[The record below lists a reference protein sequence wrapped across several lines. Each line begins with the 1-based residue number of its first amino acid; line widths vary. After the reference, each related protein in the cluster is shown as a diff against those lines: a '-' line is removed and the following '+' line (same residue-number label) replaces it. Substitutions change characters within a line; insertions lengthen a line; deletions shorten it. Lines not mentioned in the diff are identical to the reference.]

1 MPFLDGVRLK
11 EAYGRAFDGGYAFM
25 ANNIAESNVLVGLLQ
40 GYAEKGSDLLVQIS
54 PGAASFAGDGNKLA
68 GLRILSYMVRELAS
82 GYPIGVFINLDH
94 FTTKEMDLI
103 EAAIEESLASSIMID
118 ASKEN
123 FGENVRISREVVD
136 MANGSGILI
145 EAELG
150 KIKGVEDEI
159 ASDEAFYTDPEEAL
173 EFVRATGSDLLAIS
187 IGTQHGVSKGR
198 DVVLRTDIAKEI
210 RERFTENGLEI
221 PLVLHGSSGLFAEQV
236 KEIIRYG
243 VCKLN
248 KDTHYQYEYAR
259 AAYEFYVTH
268 ADSIVP
274 PEGVTDDAVGSGFFS
289 GSEWTPNKGDFDPR
303 TVSREIRARIKR
315 TAMTLIDQAGSAGQT
330 LLGGD

>member
-1 MPFLDGVRLK
+1 MPFLDGARLK
-11 EAYGRAFDGGYAFM
+11 EAYERALHGGYAFM
-25 ANNIAESNVLVGLLQ
+25 ANNIAEVNVLVGLLQ
-40 GYAEKGSDLLVQIS
+40 GYSERHSDLLVQIS

-68 GLRILSYMVRELAS
+68 GLRILSYTIRELAS

-103 EAAIEESLASSIMID
+103 DVAIEESLVSSIMID
-118 ASKEN
+118 ASKED
-123 FGENVRISREVVD
+123 FEENVRISRQVAD
-136 MANGSGILI
+136 RAAGSGILI

-173 EFVRATGSDLLAIS
+173 EFVRATRADLLAVS

-198 DVVLRTDIAKEI
+198 DVVLRTDIAKKI
-210 RERFTENGLEI
+210 RERFTENGLEM
-221 PLVLHGSSGLFAEQV
+221 PLVLHGSSGLFGEQV
-236 KEIIRYG
+236 REIIRYG

-259 AAYEFYVTH
+259 AAYEFYVEH

-274 PEGVTDDAVGSGFFS
+274 PEGLSDDAANSGFFS
-289 GSEWTPNKGDFDPR
+289 GSEWTPNKRDFDPR
-303 TVSREIRARIKR
+303 AVSRAVRARIKQ
-315 TAMTLIDQAGSAGQT
+315 AAVTLLDQAGSAGKS
-330 LLGGD
+330 LLEGD

>member
-1 MPFLDGVRLK
+1 MPFLDGTQLK
-11 EAYGRAFDGGYAFM
+11 EAYERALNGGYAFM
-25 ANNIAESNVLVGLLQ
+25 ANNIAEANVLVGLLQ
-40 GYAEKGSDLLVQIS
+40 GYTEKRSDLLVQIS

-68 GLRILSYMVRELAS
+68 GLRILAYTIRELAS

-103 EAAIEESLASSIMID
+103 EAAVEESLVSSIMID
-118 ASKEN
+118 ASKED
-123 FGENVRISREVVD
+123 FEENIRISREVVD

-159 ASDEAFYTDPEEAL
+159 ASDEAFYTDPEEAV
-173 EFVRATGSDLLAIS
+173 EFVRATGSDLLAVS

-198 DVVLRTDIAKEI
+198 DVVLRTDIAKKL
-210 RERFTENGLEI
+210 RERLVENGLKI

-259 AAYEFYVTH
+259 AAYEFYIAH
-268 ADSIVP
+268 AASIVP
-274 PEGVTDDAVGSGFFS
+274 PEGMADDAADSGFFS
-289 GSEWTPNKGDFDPR
+289 GSEWTPNKRDFDPR
-303 TVSREIRARIKR
+303 AVSREVRARIKQ
-315 TAMTLIDQAGSAGQT
+315 AAVTLLDQAGSAGKS